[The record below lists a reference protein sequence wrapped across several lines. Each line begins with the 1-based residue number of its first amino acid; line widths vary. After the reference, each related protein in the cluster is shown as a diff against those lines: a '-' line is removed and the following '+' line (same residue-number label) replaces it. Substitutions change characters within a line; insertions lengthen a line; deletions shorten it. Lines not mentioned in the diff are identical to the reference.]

1 MNNSKSGVRLR
12 KIKRTNKILQRK
24 HLRFKKSLITRL
36 AMLDDE
42 LYSLSQ
48 SHSFL
53 HNSVMTLAADEL
65 DTEFWLSGARAN
77 YHWLKKSDRRISEQ
91 LQQLREWANQ

>member
-1 MNNSKSGVRLR
+1 MKNSKAGVRLR
-12 KIKRTNKILQRK
+12 KTKITPQRK
-24 HLRFKKSLITRL
+24 HERFKKALITKL
-36 AMLDDE
+36 AILDDE
-42 LYSLSQ
+42 LHSSYQ
-48 SHSFL
+48 NHSFL

-65 DTEFWLSGARAN
+65 DTDYWLSGARAN